1 MARSSPHFFK
11 VYFPQLSSDHLKI
24 PPAFRGYIEHELPGT
39 VSLKGPSGGTWNVE
53 FVKSSKGLLFANGWN
68 KFVAD
73 HSIELGD
80 FLVFRYDG
88 GLHFSVLVFDATACE
103 KEAAFLARPYG
114 GGHITIV
121 GGIVGGVE
129 GETMG
134 EHDSKAL
141 ILSPNE
147 SFGVGHMRNMCSI
160 DCLAIQAP
168 PSKTEKKKK
177 GSPSDEVA
185 AISQADLDSWKLR
198 KSKSKTPARISPP
211 SGALAVPHKK
221 VHENTM
227 REDMHKKKI
236 VSSGHTIAVSK
247 AKTKLQRG
255 RPLLVQDFANVL
267 NFWVPAAK
275 TSALSVTSTA
285 KSLIVA
291 KVQRM
296 PSLISQ
302 RRLVTKEEINK
313 ALEQAKS
320 FKSKSPFVRV
330 VMRDSYVYVS
340 FFMNIPYPFVR
351 EHLPKISKK
360 MTLWDPNGK
369 PWAVNYVS
377 YSSRG
382 GFSAGWAQVSI
393 RNFNSYFAD
402 FAGHG
407 PVQEGSHITMLSGD
421 RFYLL
426 FIFQQFMRNQFLKGK
441 GEAMH
446 DGLNKR
452 WASGA
457 LDPERTASHDS
468 VTSVK
473 RVLIRPHPAV
483 WRLVHGM
490 AVVYLVA
497 LTFLL
502 FQNRDDARQFMKY
515 LHPDL
520 GVELPE
526 RSYGSDCRIYVPENP
541 KSRFNNVYETLFDE
555 FVLAHIFGWW
565 GKAIMIRN
573 QPLLWVLSVGFELM
587 ELTFRHM
594 LPNFNECW
602 WDSIILD
609 ILICNWFG
617 ENPVLTL

>member
-1 MARSSPHFFK
+1 MERSSPHFFK
-11 VYFPQLSSDHLKI
+11 VYFPELSSDHLKI
-24 PPAFRGYIEHELPGT
+24 PPAFRKYIEHELPGT

-53 FVKSSKGLLFANGWN
+53 FVKSSKGLLFANGWK

-88 GLHFSVLVFDATACE
+88 GLHFSVLVLDATACE

-114 GGHITIV
+114 GGHIAIV
-121 GGIVGGVE
+121 DGIEGGEE

-141 ILSPNE
+141 VLSPNE
-147 SFGVGHMRNMCSI
+147 SFGVGHMRNICSV
-160 DCLAIQAP
+160 DCLAMQGP
-168 PSKTEKKKK
+168 PSKTEKRKK

-185 AISQADLDSWKLR
+185 AISQDDLDSWKLR

-227 REDMHKKKI
+227 REKDLHKRKI
-236 VSSGHTIAVSK
+236 VSSEHTMAVNK

-255 RPLLVQDFANVL
+255 RP
-267 NFWVPAAK
+267 AK

-285 KSLIVA
+285 KSLSKKVGRPSKMSALKQSSQMSERLKLLPCNDVARRGEVVA

-302 RRLVTKEEINK
+302 RRPVTKEEINK

-382 GFSAGWAQVSI
+382 GFSAGWGGFSYANNLEKYDVCVFELIKRDHMKVHIFRVVKEIAPLI
-393 RNFNSYFAD
+393 RN
-402 FAGHG
+402 
-407 PVQEGSHITMLSGD
+407 T
-421 RFYLL
+421 
-426 FIFQQFMRNQFLKGK
+426 K
-441 GEAMH
+441 
-446 DGLNKR
+446 
-452 WASGA
+452 
-457 LDPERTASHDS
+457 
-468 VTSVK
+468 
-473 RVLIRPHPAV
+473 
-483 WRLVHGM
+483 
-490 AVVYLVA
+490 
-497 LTFLL
+497 
-502 FQNRDDARQFMKY
+502 
-515 LHPDL
+515 
-520 GVELPE
+520 
-526 RSYGSDCRIYVPENP
+526 C
-541 KSRFNNVYETLFDE
+541 KS
-555 FVLAHIFGWW
+555 
-565 GKAIMIRN
+565 
-573 QPLLWVLSVGFELM
+573 
-587 ELTFRHM
+587 
-594 LPNFNECW
+594 
-602 WDSIILD
+602 
-609 ILICNWFG
+609 
-617 ENPVLTL
+617 

>member
-1 MARSSPHFFK
+1 MERSSPHFFK
-11 VYFPQLSSDHLKI
+11 VYFPELSSDHLKI
-24 PPAFRGYIEHELPGT
+24 PPAFRKYIEHELPGT

-53 FVKSSKGLLFANGWN
+53 FVKSSKGLLFANGWK

-88 GLHFSVLVFDATACE
+88 GLHFSVLVLDATACE

-114 GGHITIV
+114 GGHIAIV
-121 GGIVGGVE
+121 DGIEGGEE

-141 ILSPNE
+141 VLSPNE
-147 SFGVGHMRNMCSI
+147 SFGVGHMRNICSV
-160 DCLAIQAP
+160 DCLAMQGP
-168 PSKTEKKKK
+168 PSKTEKRKK

-185 AISQADLDSWKLR
+185 AISQDDLDSWKLR
-198 KSKSKTPARISPP
+198 KSKSKTPDWSNSMVVARISPP

-227 REDMHKKKI
+227 REKDLHKRKI
-236 VSSGHTIAVSK
+236 VSSEHTMAVNK

-255 RPLLVQDFANVL
+255 RL
-267 NFWVPAAK
+267 
-275 TSALSVTSTA
+275 
-285 KSLIVA
+285 VA

-302 RRLVTKEEINK
+302 RRPVTKEEINK

-382 GFSAGWAQVSI
+382 GFSAGWGGFSYANNLEKYDVCVFELIKRDHMKVHIFRVVKEIAPLI
-393 RNFNSYFAD
+393 RN
-402 FAGHG
+402 
-407 PVQEGSHITMLSGD
+407 T
-421 RFYLL
+421 
-426 FIFQQFMRNQFLKGK
+426 K
-441 GEAMH
+441 
-446 DGLNKR
+446 
-452 WASGA
+452 
-457 LDPERTASHDS
+457 
-468 VTSVK
+468 
-473 RVLIRPHPAV
+473 
-483 WRLVHGM
+483 
-490 AVVYLVA
+490 
-497 LTFLL
+497 
-502 FQNRDDARQFMKY
+502 
-515 LHPDL
+515 
-520 GVELPE
+520 
-526 RSYGSDCRIYVPENP
+526 C
-541 KSRFNNVYETLFDE
+541 KS
-555 FVLAHIFGWW
+555 
-565 GKAIMIRN
+565 
-573 QPLLWVLSVGFELM
+573 
-587 ELTFRHM
+587 
-594 LPNFNECW
+594 
-602 WDSIILD
+602 
-609 ILICNWFG
+609 
-617 ENPVLTL
+617 